1 MFRLEQLAYLVATA
15 EKGSLNKAAKAL
27 YLSQPALSK
36 QLALLEKQLGC
47 RLFHRKRTGIELTEA
62 GRYLYERASL
72 ILEQVEET
80 VAGIKRFSEQQRLRI
95 GALPSVANHYLPER
109 VAAYTAG
116 EAGKVALVVKDTSE
130 ELTALLEEGTV
141 DAVLVQNKA
150 GDAPFLTR
158 PLLHESYLAVL
169 PSDHPLAEKEAV
181 DFAAFCREPL
191 LIHRDPCDIREDFR
205 RQCRRLGVQA
215 AHLLELDFND
225 SLLVYAA
232 MGNGLTIVPEM
243 AAASLGDKGLVVRP
257 FRQPF
262 GRTISLICH
271 PGAVREAVRLCEA
284 ETGEP
289 SSPRSAE

>member
-130 ELTALLEEGTV
+130 ELTALLEEGMV
-141 DAVLVQNKA
+141 DAVLVQNRA

-169 PSDHPLAEKEAV
+169 PADHPLAEKEAV
-181 DFAAFCREPL
+181 DFAAFCCEPL

-225 SLLVYAA
+225 SLLAYAA

-243 AAASLGDKGLVVRP
+243 AAASLGDKGLAVRP

-271 PGAVREAVRLCEA
+271 PEAVCEAVRLCEE